1 MFRDSLGHWITA
13 GWLTAAMAWAQVP
26 VAKLNTVFP
35 LGGPAGSTVEVTVSG
50 SDLDD
55 PTGLVF
61 SDPRV
66 TGTPVS
72 GSADRFRVA
81 LPAGISGDSLDLRVQ
96 GRYGVSNPRAFAVGT
111 AAPELRWTNNPVSLA
126 QAFDLPLEA
135 VVNGRVGAQEVLWFR
150 FQGEAGQ
157 ALGVRVE
164 ARELDS
170 RLVPDL
176 ALTDAAGAE

>member
-13 GWLTAAMAWAQVP
+13 GWLTAAMAWAQLP

-96 GRYGVSNPRAFAVGT
+96 GR
-111 AAPELRWTNNPVSLA
+111 
-126 QAFDLPLEA
+126 
-135 VVNGRVGAQEVLWFR
+135 
-150 FQGEAGQ
+150 
-157 ALGVRVE
+157 
-164 ARELDS
+164 
-170 RLVPDL
+170 
-176 ALTDAAGAE
+176 